1 MNGQILAGLIGL
13 AMMILAIFGA
23 NWLNQQAMKNYI
35 DAKFSGLEG
44 KLEAEFK
51 AVRAEI
57 ETVRS
62 EVANLGSRIDRI
74 ERQFD
79 TLFKFP
85 KAS

>member
-1 MNGQILAGLIGL
+1 MNSQNIGVFIGF
-13 AMMILAIFGA
+13 AMMIFAIFGA
-23 NWLNQQAMKNYI
+23 NWLTKSDLNKRI
-35 DAKFSGLEG
+35 DDLRSHLDA

-62 EVANLGSRIDRI
+62 EVANLSARVDRL

-79 TLFKFP
+79 ALYKP
-85 KAS
+85 VR